1 MEKETIYE
9 MKSLDMKLGDLDKK
23 RKQTI
28 IQIIAYSCLL
38 ALGITALIIGIIKKD
53 TYFCIVYPIFN
64 IFAIS
69 LIVICSIQLRDINKQ
84 IKAVCKAIAD
94 LISKEAEK
102 AFEKMFEDITNSFKE
117 IKPNKPCSVVNPK
130 SFVPEE
136 EKAKEEKKEP
146 KKAPA
151 KKKTTTKKT
160 TKKTK

>member
-23 RKQTI
+23 KKQTI
-28 IQIIAYSCLL
+28 IQIIEYSCWL

-53 TYFCIVYPIFN
+53 TCFCIVYPIFN
-64 IFAIS
+64 SFVIS
-69 LIVICSIQLRDINKQ
+69 LIVIFAIQLRDINKQ

-94 LISKEAEK
+94 LISKETK
-102 AFEKMFEDITNSFKE
+102 KVFEKILEDITNSFKE

-146 KKAPA
+146 KKTPA

>member
-1 MEKETIYE
+1 MERVFERFLPVKNEETQ
-9 MKSLDMKLGDLDKK
+9 KLLF
-23 RKQTI
+23 I
-28 IQIIAYSCLL
+28 
-38 ALGITALIIGIIKKD
+38 
-53 TYFCIVYPIFN
+53 FYPIFN

-69 LIVICSIQLRDINKQ
+69 LIVICAIQLRDINKQ

-94 LISKEAEK
+94 LISKETK
-102 AFEKMFEDITNSFKE
+102 KVFEKMLEDITNSFKE

-136 EKAKEEKKEP
+136 EIAKEEKKEQ

>member
-9 MKSLDMKLGDLDKK
+9 IKSLDMKLGDLDNK

-28 IQIIAYSCLL
+28 TQIIAYSFLL
-38 ALGITALIIGIIKKD
+38 ALGIIALITGIIYKN
-53 TYFCIVYPIFN
+53 TYFCIIYPIFN

-69 LIVICSIQLRDINKQ
+69 LIVIFAILLRDINKQ
-84 IKAVCKAIAD
+84 IKAVYKAIDD
-94 LISKEAEK
+94 LISREARKAIEK
-102 AFEKMFEDITNSFKE
+102 IFEDITNSFKE

-136 EKAKEEKKEP
+136 EKAKKEKKEP
-146 KKAPA
+146 KKTPA